1 MAENYVN
8 INNKVSFLLCFEV
21 IKYGR
26 VLYNHK
32 TIRVLLD
39 SITPTSFVHCKIL
52 KEWFPIPQY

>member
-8 INNKVSFLLCFEV
+8 INNNVSFLLCFEV

-32 TIRVLLD
+32 TIRVILD
-39 SITPTSFVHCKIL
+39 FITPTSFVHCKTL
-52 KEWFPIPQY
+52 KEWIPIP